1 MAPAGCKRDALIGT
15 FASAVVRYPRQT
27 LPLTGFVLAALACAP
42 APAQERPS
50 RLDGYLTL
58 ASDYVR
64 RGLSQT
70 AGSGTV
76 QAGLDYAHSSGF
88 FAGGRVSN
96 VDFDAEYA
104 VASPRDVEIDAY
116 VGFGREHGPWTWAVT
131 AGAYL
136 YPDSTYD
143 YDYAEFSATA
153 AYRRWIRYTASYLE
167 DWPLAGESA
176 LDHELTGSVPLPW
189 DVEIAAS
196 VGRIDS
202 SGVSDLT
209 YSYWNAGATKL
220 WKRLSFDLRYYDTSY
235 SDISYAGEAA
245 DRQWVLSLSIGL
257 RP

>member
-1 MAPAGCKRDALIGT
+1 MRL
-15 FASAVVRYPRQT
+15 PRQS
-27 LPLTGFVLAALACAP
+27 LSLTGFLLAALACAP

-58 ASDYVR
+58 ASDYVH

-70 AGSGTV
+70 AGNGVLQGSI
-76 QAGLDYAHSSGF
+76 DYGHSSGF

-96 VDFDAEYA
+96 VEFEAEYA
-104 VASPRDVEIDAY
+104 VANPRDVEIDAY

-131 AGAYL
+131 AGKYL

-143 YDYAEFSATA
+143 YDYAEYTVTS

-167 DWPLAGESA
+167 DWPLADESA

-189 DVEIAAS
+189 DVELAAS

-202 SGVSDLT
+202 SGVSDLA

-220 WKRLSFDLRYYDTSY
+220 WRRLSFDLRYYDTSY
-235 SDISYAGEAA
+235 PGITYIGEPAQS
-245 DRQWVLSLSIGL
+245 QWVLSLSIGL